1 MMRFSRSFFLNDR
14 TFPQTF
20 SELTFEQT
28 FFKFV
33 KGFCYMM
40 ENLIQ
45 SQMNDNFNQDILKVI
60 DKIRNK
66 HKQQVNVESIFEQI
80 IKTTGNENISKAVAE
95 AATRGVL

>member
-1 MMRFSRSFFLNDR
+1 
-14 TFPQTF
+14 
-20 SELTFEQT
+20 
-28 FFKFV
+28 
-33 KGFCYMM
+33 
-40 ENLIQ
+40 
-45 SQMNDNFNQDILKVI
+45 MNDNFNQDILKVI